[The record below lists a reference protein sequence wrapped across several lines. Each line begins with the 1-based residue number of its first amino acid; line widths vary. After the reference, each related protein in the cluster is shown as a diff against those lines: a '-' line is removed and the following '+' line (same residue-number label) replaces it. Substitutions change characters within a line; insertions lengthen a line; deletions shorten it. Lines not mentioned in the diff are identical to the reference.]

1 MVVHMRLMAMLF
13 LFVDVRDVRM
23 LNRRVV
29 VIVGV
34 GGQEMHPVLT
44 LMKVVRHV
52 IMLVTMLDGL
62 VQVTTMSPSH
72 RDHLLPGR
80 FSGLLT
86 SDDRTSPS
94 EGAHDPQFRTRLDL
108 VCGESAAIRIESDL
122 ALSRSPA

>member
-1 MVVHMRLMAMLF
+1 VVVHMRLMAMLF

-34 GGQEMHPVLT
+34 GGQEVHPVLT

-72 RDHLLPGR
+72 RDHLLRDG
-80 FSGLLT
+80 
-86 SDDRTSPS
+86 
-94 EGAHDPQFRTRLDL
+94 
-108 VCGESAAIRIESDL
+108 SAVYQV
-122 ALSRSPA
+122 